1 MKLIDAILLSL
12 SVAFF
17 IIGLHQ
23 TMTLGFANGYW
34 AVMIST
40 VLLFGLIYRRT
51 QVRKNESAIKKPA
64 HPKNK
69 TTKKNR

>member
-1 MKLIDAILLSL
+1 MKLLDAVLLSL

-23 TMTLGFANGYW
+23 IMTVGFANGYW

-40 VLLFGLIYRRT
+40 VLLFVLIYSRT
-51 QVRKNESAIKKPA
+51 QLRKGSNEIKRT
-64 HPKNK
+64 
-69 TTKKNR
+69 TTKKKTSKR

>member
-1 MKLIDAILLSL
+1 MKLLDAVLLSL

-23 TMTLGFANGYW
+23 IMTVGFANGYW

-40 VLLFGLIYRRT
+40 VLLFVLIYSRT
-51 QVRKNESAIKKPA
+51 QLRKTEAELPNKNLKK
-64 HPKNK
+64 KG
-69 TTKKNR
+69 KKR

>member
-1 MKLIDAILLSL
+1 MKLIDAVLLSL

-23 TMTLGFANGYW
+23 IMTVGFANGYW

-40 VLLFGLIYRRT
+40 VLLFALIYSRT
-51 QVRKNESAIKKPA
+51 QFRKEGATAKKKV
-64 HPKNK
+64 PK
-69 TTKKNR
+69 KKVVKR